1 MLSRF
6 WYRQFMACF
15 GLWLVGIVVLA
26 VTPAE
31 KWVMVVFVCA
41 GLAASVV
48 SMFLAFWM
56 TRCPHCKWRLWF
68 AVSRGRFDPDGVFTC
83 PRCGKPIKLK

>member
-6 WYRQFMACF
+6 WYRQFVACF

-26 VTPAE
+26 VTSAE
-31 KWVMVVFVCA
+31 KWFMAVFVWV
-41 GLAASVV
+41 GLTALVV
-48 SMFLAFWM
+48 SMLMAFGM
-56 TRCPHCKWRLWF
+56 TRCPHCKWRLWP
-68 AVSRGRFDPDGVFTC
+68 AVSRRRFDPDGVFAC